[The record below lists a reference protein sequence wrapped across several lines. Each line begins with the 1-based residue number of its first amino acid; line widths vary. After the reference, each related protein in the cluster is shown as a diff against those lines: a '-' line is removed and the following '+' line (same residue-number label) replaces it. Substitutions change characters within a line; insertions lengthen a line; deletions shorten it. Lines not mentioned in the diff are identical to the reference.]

1 MKLTQAEIL
10 ETCTEMGM
18 DEWVMSRVRAYREA
32 KEEAESLRDGAW
44 ADAVLDARADSV
56 VLRLGPLK
64 LEPVDSERYT
74 AKMTLD
80 VPTVYGLG
88 AVECSDLM
96 ADQLEE
102 LAAQLPGL
110 IAKLRGVEVPN
121 D

>member
-1 MKLTQAEIL
+1 MKLTQEEIL
-10 ETCTEMGM
+10 ATFAEMGM
-18 DEWVMSRVRAYREA
+18 REWVMARVEAYREA

-80 VPTVYGLG
+80 IPTVLGLG
-88 AVECSDLM
+88 AVECSELM
-96 ADQLEE
+96 ADQLEK

-110 IAKLRGVEVPN
+110 IAELRGVEV
-121 D
+121 